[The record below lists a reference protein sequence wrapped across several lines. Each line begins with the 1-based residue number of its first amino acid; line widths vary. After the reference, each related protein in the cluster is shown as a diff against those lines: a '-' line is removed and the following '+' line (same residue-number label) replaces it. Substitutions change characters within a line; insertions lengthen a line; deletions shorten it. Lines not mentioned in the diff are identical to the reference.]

1 MEKRRKQMRY
11 ILSILL
17 PLLLVTGVLFA
28 DIYSEEP
35 IADTWV
41 WGGSGP
47 WGGHPALR
55 TNIFPVNDQAIVV
68 RFDLSSIPTGS
79 MINSAVLNIYNY
91 DGTIPTTL
99 ECDIYRVTEDWIE
112 ATLVDTIAHDTTTSY
127 DHVIM
132 NGFDWYEFDIAILV
146 QDWIDGTY
154 DNFGVVF
161 YGTVGGGTPQYF
173 RSKEAGS
180 NHPYLEVDYSSAG
193 ALENTTF
200 GAIKAL
206 FAL

>member
-1 MEKRRKQMRY
+1 MRQ

-17 PLLLVTGVLFA
+17 PLLLTAGVLLA
-28 DIYSEEP
+28 DTYNEEP
-35 IADTWV
+35 SADTWV
-41 WGGSGP
+41 WEGSGP
-47 WGGHPALR
+47 WGNNQTLRVNILPA
-55 TNIFPVNDQAIVV
+55 IDQEIVI

-79 MINSAVLNIYNY
+79 TINSAVLNIYCY
-91 DGTIPTTL
+91 DGTYPTTL

-112 ATLVDTIAHDTTTSY
+112 ATLVDSIAHDTTTSY
-127 DHVIM
+127 DHVVL
-132 NGFDWYEFDIAILV
+132 NGIDWYEFDIALLV
-146 QDWIDGTY
+146 QDWIDGTF
-154 DNFGVVF
+154 DNFGIVF
-161 YGTVGGGTPQYF
+161 YGTSGGGTPQYF

-180 NHPYLEVDYSSAG
+180 NHPYLEVDYSTAG